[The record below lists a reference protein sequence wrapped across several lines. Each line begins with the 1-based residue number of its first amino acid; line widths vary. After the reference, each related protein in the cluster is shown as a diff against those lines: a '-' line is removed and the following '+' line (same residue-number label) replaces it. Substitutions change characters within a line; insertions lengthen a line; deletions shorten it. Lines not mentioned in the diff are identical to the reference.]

1 MDQKPIIK
9 KRRRAECGSSTPI
22 TAGANTGGMMII
34 KVIIDK
40 EKCIGC
46 TLCVQACPEV
56 FKMEGDKAVVNAN
69 PPPREAED
77 SCRDAAQQCPVEAI
91 TIQ

>member
-1 MDQKPIIK
+1 
-9 KRRRAECGSSTPI
+9 
-22 TAGANTGGMMII
+22 MMII

-56 FKMEGDKAVVNAN
+56 FKMEGDKAVVSVN
-69 PPPREAED
+69 PVPQEIED
-77 SCRDAAQQCPVEAI
+77 SCRDAVQQCPVEAI
-91 TIQ
+91 AIQ